1 MADLALVTADTLH
14 IVESIEQMT
23 GIAGVA
29 ISAGQIIRPDATTGK
44 WALSDANNAADV
56 LCSYMATK
64 TAAAGTGL
72 TGLKRGTVDGFDLA
86 ALNYGVPAYISDTAG
101 ALADAAGTTSKVA
114 GQVVPAFSQRLGTAP
129 DKLLRVDL

>member
-23 GIAGVA
+23 GVAGVD
-29 ISAGQIIRPDATTGK
+29 ITAGQIIRPDATTGK

-56 LCSYMATK
+56 LCSYMATR
-64 TAAAGTGL
+64 TAKAGTAL
-72 TGLKRGTVDGFDLA
+72 TGLKRGTVDGFDVSGLS
-86 ALNYGVPAYISDTAG
+86 YGDPAYISDTAG
-101 ALADAAGTTSKVA
+101 ALGSTAGTTSRVG
-114 GQVVPAFSQRLGTAP
+114 GQVVPGFSQRLGSAP